1 MSATSQDPVATAGSA
16 EELHANARLLSLIY
30 ENTSDPVYLVAV
42 REGGAYEFVSV
53 NPSFLRVS
61 GYRDD
66 EVLHAPM
73 ERVVPAANVA
83 LVRSQYERAIAT
95 RQPVVYEEHAELPAG
110 TRHAEITLI
119 PIFEG
124 SGPVT
129 HILADIR
136 DVTARTIAEQERE
149 RLFSAAVFLSD
160 ATRLLASLD
169 VERALADVAA
179 LALPYLGDGCA
190 VDLFGENGPRRVVA
204 ITRDPLKPMSAAI
217 HPTVLGG
224 HSIVYRVGEA
234 HCLGVP
240 LLIKG
245 HLTGAITLRG
255 EPGRRYGRSDA
266 ALLEELGG
274 RAAMAIEN
282 ARLYRNAEEALRAR
296 DEFLMIA
303 AHEIRG
309 PISAVHLAVQALMQK
324 KLQPATSLRVF
335 ELIEREDRRLSRF
348 IDELLDLGR
357 LRAAQLQL
365 QLEDVDLAS
374 AVQDAVTRLRA
385 DLAASGSTVT
395 VTAQPNV
402 VGEWDRFR
410 IEQLVTNLLSNAIKF
425 GLGNPIELTTSCI
438 DGRAR
443 LVVRDHGIGIDP
455 AARERIF
462 LPFERAVSVRH
473 YGGLGLGLHIVNTT
487 VRAMG
492 GSVAVESAPG
502 AGATFVVELPVRT
515 SEAGDAD
522 PRR

>member
-1 MSATSQDPVATAGSA
+1 MTSTTEGSVANAGDA
-16 EELHANARLLSLIY
+16 GDLHASARLLSLIY

-42 REGGAYEFVSV
+42 KEDGAYEFVSV

-61 GYRDD
+61 GYREDQ
-66 EVLHAPM
+66 VLHAPM

-95 RQPVVYEEHAELPAG
+95 RQPVVYEERAELPAG

-124 SGPVT
+124 LGPVT
-129 HILADIR
+129 HILADLR
-136 DVTARTIAEQERE
+136 DVTARTIAERERE
-149 RLFSAAVFLSD
+149 RLLRAATFLSD

-169 VERALADVAA
+169 IERALGDVAR
-179 LALPYLGDGCA
+179 LAVRELGDGCA
-190 VDLFGENGPRRVVA
+190 VDFFDDGGPRRVVA
-204 ITRDPLKPMSAAI
+204 MARDPQRPMFAEL
-217 HPTVLGG
+217 HPSVLGG
-224 HSIVYRVGEA
+224 HSIAYRVGETS
-234 HCLGVP
+234 CIGVP
-240 LLIKG
+240 LIIQGRLA
-245 HLTGAITLRG
+245 GAVTLRG
-255 EPGRRYGRSDA
+255 AQGRRYGQIDL
-266 ALLEELGG
+266 ALVEELGG

-282 ARLYRNAEEALRAR
+282 ARLYRDAEEALRAR
-296 DEFLMIA
+296 DEFLMVA

-309 PISAVHLAVQALMQK
+309 PISSIHLAAQALAQK
-324 KLQPATSLRVF
+324 KLSPAASAQAL

-348 IDELLDLGR
+348 IDELLDVRR
-357 LRAAQLQL
+357 LRAGQLQL
-365 QLEDVDLAS
+365 HLEEVDLAH
-374 AVQDAVTRLRA
+374 AAQDAVKRLRPE
-385 DLAASGSTVT
+385 LAASGSSVT
-395 VTAQPNV
+395 VTAEPDV
-402 VGEWDRFR
+402 IGEWDRFR

-425 GLGNPIELTTSCI
+425 GLGNPIELATSRAG
-438 DGRAR
+438 GRAR

-473 YGGLGLGLHIVNTT
+473 YGGLGLGLHIVSTT

-502 AGATFVVELPVRT
+502 AGATFVVELPLRS
-515 SEAGDAD
+515 SEASDVG